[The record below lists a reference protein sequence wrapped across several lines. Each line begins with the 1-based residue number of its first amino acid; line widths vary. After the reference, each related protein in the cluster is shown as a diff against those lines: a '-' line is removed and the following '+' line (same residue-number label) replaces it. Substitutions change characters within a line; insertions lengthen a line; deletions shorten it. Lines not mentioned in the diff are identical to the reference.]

1 MNDEMKGPALVR
13 DDDEL
18 TSHLRAIVA
27 PPADEAFWVKLE
39 QRIMARIET
48 HLARG
53 REENRWWA
61 LSARVYQFGLLAAG
75 LTLIVAASVFLRERA
90 LERRMAY
97 ETVIETP
104 SGQPQQVFARRGLV
118 PDRQATLRA
127 VTDH

>member
-1 MNDEMKGPALVR
+1 MTDHEMKGPALVR
-13 DDDEL
+13 DDDEI

-27 PPADEAFWVKLE
+27 PPVDAIYWNGLE
-39 QRIMARIET
+39 QRIVAR
-48 HLARG
+48 LGRG
-53 REENRWWA
+53 REEGSWWA
-61 LSARVYQFGLLAAG
+61 LSSRAYQFGLMAAG

-97 ETVIETP
+97 ESVIGTP
-104 SGQPQQVFARRGLV
+104 ATTPQQVFAREGLV

>member
-1 MNDEMKGPALVR
+1 MNDNEMKGPALVR
-13 DDDEL
+13 DDDEV

-27 PPADEAFWVKLE
+27 PPVDDAYWNGLE
-39 QRIMARIET
+39 QRIMARLE
-48 HLARG
+48 RG

-61 LSARVYQFGLLAAG
+61 LTPRAYQFGLLAAG
-75 LTLIVAASVFLRERA
+75 LTLIVASSVFLRERA

-104 SGQPQQVFARRGLV
+104 TGQPQQVWARRGLV
-118 PDRQATLRA
+118 PPDRQATLRA

>member
-1 MNDEMKGPALVR
+1 MTDEMKGPALVR

-27 PPADEAFWVKLE
+27 PPADDAYWNGLE
-39 QRIMARIET
+39 QRIMARLE
-48 HLARG
+48 RG
-53 REENRWWA
+53 RDENRWWA
-61 LSARVYQFGLLAAG
+61 LSAQAYQLGLMAAG

-104 SGQPQQVFARRGLV
+104 SGQPQQVWARRGLV
-118 PDRQATLRA
+118 PPDRQATLRA